1 MFYLDNIYYSFYY
14 NKLKPEPNILILGL
28 DNAGKTTLLNYLTYK
43 NNKNTKPTP
52 GVNAKSIQCDCIK
65 LNVYDLG
72 GKKQLENIG
81 NIITKRLML

>member
-1 MFYLDNIYYSFYY
+1 MNLLEILKGQ

-28 DNAGKTTLLNYLTYK
+28 DNAGKTTLLNYLTHE
-43 NNKNTKPTP
+43 NNKNTKPTSC
-52 GVNAKSIQCDCIK
+52 VNAKSIQCGGIK

-81 NIITKRLML
+81 NIIMTKLMF